1 MKKISLA
8 LSIIAMSSMVC
19 TAQESDAPKPNP
31 SDMTQVNTFAYGQ
44 VDGDD
49 IKAMIGIAGAYSEGN
64 TFMGLIEHG
73 IDAKS
78 KKQNSRL
85 RYFQVL
91 NTHSVFAPQAG
102 VSIDYMKNYS
112 AKSDVAAVGVISKV
126 LTPFDA
132 LTIYPNLAYVTGQID
147 TQSVRGYQ
155 ANLFASLALG
165 ESGDYLVFQPQYMNT
180 NIGTEFK
187 VKTGYG
193 APLDNSG
200 KIWWDIGHEYQHKT
214 SDSHNTIK
222 SDEHKLSIGLAYY
235 F

>member
-1 MKKISLA
+1 MKKTSLA
-8 LSIIAMSSMVC
+8 LTLIAMSSMVC
-19 TAQESDAPKPNP
+19 TAQESDVSKPNP

-49 IKAMIGIAGAYSEGN
+49 VKAMVGLAGAYSEGN

-73 IDAKS
+73 INTKS
-78 KKQNSRL
+78 KEQSSRL

-91 NTHSVFAPQAG
+91 DTDSVFAPQAG

-126 LTPFDA
+126 LTPFDT

-180 NIGTEFK
+180 NVGEELK

-193 APLDNSG
+193 APLDSSR
-200 KIWWDIGHEYQHKT
+200 KIWWDIGHEYQQKT
-214 SDSHNTIK
+214 STFQHNRK
-222 SDEHKLSIGLAYY
+222 SDKHKLSIGLAYY